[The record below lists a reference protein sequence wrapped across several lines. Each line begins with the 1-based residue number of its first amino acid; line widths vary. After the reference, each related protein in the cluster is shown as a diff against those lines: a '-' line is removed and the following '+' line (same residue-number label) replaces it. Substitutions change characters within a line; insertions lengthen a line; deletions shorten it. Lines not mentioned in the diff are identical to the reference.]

1 MSNQKYSFDFSF
13 LKAGFWTTIF
23 LAILKIANV
32 LPDISLWWVFAPLL
46 IGIGGVLFIIFLIG
60 LIIVYII
67 SVRGIDLPDDTGSE
81 AENENNS

>member
-13 LKAGFWTTIF
+13 FKVGFWITVF

-32 LPDISLWWVFAPLL
+32 LDISVWWVFAPLL

-60 LIIVYII
+60 LITVYII
-67 SVRGIDLPDDTGSE
+67 SVKGIDLSDDTGSE